1 MVSCPD
7 FTTAVCY
14 LCNAAPTLIIPK
26 MNVTG
31 TNVCAKTELALRV
44 NMNFVMGKITMSL
57 YFTKSLAVPMKLDKV
72 YEGGLAP

>member
-1 MVSCPD
+1 
-7 FTTAVCY
+7 
-14 LCNAAPTLIIPK
+14 